1 VNVFFGVLEK
11 KFPPQISGYLSM
23 GEAELYFYPLR
34 FLADPPNQGDIRQIK
49 AHIFI
54 NTRLPRS
61 PIRKRGPEEAVVQ
74 SLIH

>member
-1 VNVFFGVLEK
+1 
-11 KFPPQISGYLSM
+11 M
-23 GEAELYFYPLR
+23 GEAELYFYPLG
-34 FLADPPNQGDIRQIK
+34 FLADHPNQGDIRQIK